1 MVMQLDQFRKYY
13 NHTIHPEL
21 VRLDRKRMRFI
32 RLLLIAVLLF
42 AAVVVFEIYVRIFVL
57 SLLLM
62 LILGVYMSFVIYR
75 MRKFIREFKP
85 HVVRLVLD
93 FIDDQPLFGELEY
106 KPKGKIPYRRFLSS
120 GIFSLGEAVY
130 EGEDYITGR
139 IGDIEFEMCEL
150 LVREFSRVRARLDD
164 VFKGIFIHAVFRHP
178 ARGRLLVLPR
188 DEMPLMIDS
197 VRDFVA
203 NGGHCMDDHI
213 QDEEFLRRFTVYG
226 TRDARLSTLLPK
238 ELRAF
243 ILHYRPQNE
252 VYLSI
257 IGQHIF
263 VAISNDKDI
272 LEPRVLQSN
281 VSYDLVREFYEDI
294 ASGLYVVRAIDV
306 SH

>member
-1 MVMQLDQFRKYY
+1 MQLDQFRKYY

-106 KPKGKIPYRRFLSS
+106 KPKGKIPFNRFLSS

-150 LVREFSRVRARLDD
+150 LVRETSRVRARLDD

-188 DEMPLMIDS
+188 DEMPLMTES
-197 VRDFVA
+197 LRNLVA
-203 NGGHCMDDHI
+203 NGGQCLDDHI
-213 QDEEFLRRFTVYG
+213 PEEEFLGRFTVYG
-226 TRDARLSTLLPK
+226 TRDARLSALLPQ
-238 ELRAF
+238 ELREF
-243 ILHYRPQNE
+243 LTQYRRQSKI
-252 VYLSI
+252 YLSI

-263 VAISNDKDI
+263 VAITNEKDI
-272 LEPRVLQSN
+272 LEPNVLRSN
-281 VSYDLVREFYEDI
+281 VSFELVREFYEDI